1 MLAAIVLVAVLIGGN
16 YSMLKFALDHTTP
29 IALAA
34 MRVTLGGSAL
44 LAFAFWRGER
54 LPSDRRDWLNI
65 AAVSFSITTCSS
77 GLLIMGVNRV
87 SAGVAALISGT
98 LPFFTALLALA
109 LLRTRVPRLGVIGL
123 AVGLGGTLVLSSP
136 ALGGDSSL
144 AGVLLLVAAVVAWA
158 FGTVYMKWQ
167 DFTRVSP
174 VMLVGIQLY
183 MSALVLIPT
192 ALIVE
197 GTGDIDWS
205 LGLLWPVLYA
215 AIPANAVTFALLA
228 TVVARATPT
237 QAAATAYLIP
247 MFGVFFGWLLRDE
260 RLGGIELL
268 GGGLV
273 VVGVYLVV
281 SANARQVT
289 TA

>member
-77 GLLIMGVNRV
+77 GLLILGVNRV

-109 LLRTRVPRLGVIGL
+109 LLRARVPRLGVIGL

-205 LGLLWPVLYA
+205 LGLLGPVLYA

>member
-77 GLLIMGVNRV
+77 GLLILGVNRV

-109 LLRTRVPRLGVIGL
+109 LLRARVPRLGVIGL
-123 AVGLGGTLVLSSP
+123 AVGLGGTLVLSFP

>member
-77 GLLIMGVNRV
+77 GLLILGVNRV

-109 LLRTRVPRLGVIGL
+109 LLRARVPRLGVIGL

>member
-77 GLLIMGVNRV
+77 GLLILGVNRV

>member
-1 MLAAIVLVAVLIGGN
+1 VLAAIVLVAVLIGGN

-77 GLLIMGVNRV
+77 GLLILGVNRV

-109 LLRTRVPRLGVIGL
+109 LLRARVPRLGVIGL

-205 LGLLWPVLYA
+205 LGLLGPVLYA

>member
-77 GLLIMGVNRV
+77 GLLILGVNRV

-205 LGLLWPVLYA
+205 LGLLGPVLYA